1 MSGREISSVA
11 IVGAGAMGAMY
22 AVHFAEAGFRVALV
36 ASGERAQRL
45 ARDGI
50 RVNGR
55 HWRFAVT
62 DPTDPTDATDATD
75 PADTTRTEPPTPV
88 DLVLVAVKAAQLA
101 EAVGLIAPLVDAGTT
116 IISSLNGLDSEEALA
131 ERYDPAQVLLSMAAG
146 METQRVAGE
155 VQFRRVGRFSIGVDK
170 RLPNDGQSEHV
181 ERVAAL
187 GRALDRAHL
196 VWQQPDDVLHA
207 LWWKFMVNVGAN
219 QASALMG
226 ATYGVLKP
234 PGPARDFM
242 SALMAEVIAVGRAE
256 GVQLTDADLAQWDA
270 VLAGQPDDGRTST
283 LQDVEA
289 WRPTEVAI
297 FAGRVV
303 GLGAKHGI
311 PTPFNQTV
319 LWVLSDYAAR
329 LPAGRNR
336 RPRSE
341 QRAGV

>member
-1 MSGREISSVA
+1 MSDRAVRREISSVA

-22 AVHFAEAGFRVALV
+22 AVHVAEAGFDVSLV
-36 ASGERAQRL
+36 ATGERARRL

-55 HWRFAVT
+55 HWTFPVT
-62 DPTDPTDATDATD
+62 DPTSSTQ
-75 PADTTRTEPPTPV
+75 PAPV

-101 EAVGLIAPLVDAGTT
+101 EAVELIAPLVDRDTT

-131 ERYDPAQVLLSMAAG
+131 ARYDPAQVLLSMAAG
-146 METQRVAGE
+146 METQRVDGQ
-155 VQFRRVGRFSIGVDK
+155 VQFRRVGRFSIGIDQ
-170 RLPNDGQSEHV
+170 RLPATAQAEQA

-196 VWQQPDDVLHA
+196 AWQQPDDILHA

-219 QASALMG
+219 QASALMH

-242 SALMAEVIAVGRAE
+242 RALMDEVVAVGRAE
-256 GVQLTDADLAQWDA
+256 GVELTEADLAQWDA

-289 WRPTEVAI
+289 GRPTEVEI

-319 LWVLSDYAAR
+319 LWVLRDYAAR
-329 LPAGRNR
+329 VPA
-336 RPRSE
+336 
-341 QRAGV
+341 